1 MAVPPLARSAPT
13 ACLAADRDDAL
24 ATAMLPSGGNT
35 GQAVLVPATTANP
48 TPSRTTSIAAAVAT
62 LAWDILVG
70 GESIEPEQ
78 SMMMISALPA
88 PPRGAAIA
96 TSAPEF
102 TVTTALTSR
111 PPSGRYWVWLT
122 STVKPEPDAVMGEF
136 P

>member
-13 ACLAADRDDAL
+13 ACFAAARDGGL

-48 TPSRTTSIAAAVAT
+48 TPSCTTSIASAVAT

-78 SMMMISALPA
+78 WMMTISALPA
-88 PPRGAAIA
+88 PPPGPAMA
-96 TSAPEF
+96 TSAPDE
-102 TVTTALTSR
+102 TVSTVLTSR
-111 PPSGRYWVWLT
+111 TPSGMYWSWT
-122 STVKPEPDAVMGEF
+122 MAMVKLESFMT
-136 P
+136 